1 MPGFLQLFSP
11 VTEWLVLLG
20 LPLLIYAIPPR
31 SGTRNF
37 AVRFFAAVAAIWI
50 GMILHRLFIGLP
62 AAIQR
67 AEANGRPDYD
77 GIGGNVAILLG
88 GWIAGIFG
96 ATIALGIFHIAKRVR
111 ARRTRHKTP
120 AAHGTASAQSDLSNR
135 EHNPYAAPLAP
146 ASDLPDEEKVAKP
159 EPPSRQ

>member
-1 MPGFLQLFSP
+1 MPGFLQLFSA
-11 VTEWLVLLG
+11 VTEWLVLPG

-31 SGTRNF
+31 TGRRNL
-37 AVRFFAAVAAIWI
+37 AARFFAGVAAVWI
-50 GMILHRLFIGLP
+50 GWNLHRYYVGPP

-67 AEANGRPDYD
+67 AEANGRPEYD
-77 GIGGNVAILLG
+77 GIGGNIAILLG

-111 ARRTRHKTP
+111 DRRTRHTTP
-120 AAHGTASAQSDLSNR
+120 AAHGTASAPSDLSDR

-146 ASDLPDEEKVAKP
+146 ASDLPEEEKAPKP
-159 EPPSRQ
+159 EP